1 MIIDIN
7 ADYARIHWLDKD
19 VPPPSLLSD
28 PWLLYF
34 GSNGRVAVFMACG
47 TTVVVPADKVVP
59 EVLTTKTARQREKIM
74 LNDRREFP
82 PDERAKREEL
92 CAELQS

>member
-1 MIIDIN
+1 VLLVVLVAVLSSSNRAESAERGIHVGPVGFKHLLIIDIN

-59 EVLTTKTARQREKIM
+59 EV
-74 LNDRREFP
+74 
-82 PDERAKREEL
+82 
-92 CAELQS
+92 

>member
-1 MIIDIN
+1 M
-7 ADYARIHWLDKD
+7 
-19 VPPPSLLSD
+19 
-28 PWLLYF
+28 
-34 GSNGRVAVFMACG
+34 
-47 TTVVVPADKVVP
+47 
-59 EVLTTKTARQREKIM
+59 TTKTARQREKIM